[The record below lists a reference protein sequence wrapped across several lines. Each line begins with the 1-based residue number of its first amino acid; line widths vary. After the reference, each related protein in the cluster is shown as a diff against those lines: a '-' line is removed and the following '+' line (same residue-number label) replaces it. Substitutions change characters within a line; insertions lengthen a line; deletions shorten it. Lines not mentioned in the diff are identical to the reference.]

1 MPLRDCYI
9 VSVDLMVWTV
19 ASDVV
24 FIKSTTEGV
33 RCSDAKVSGEC
44 NAFLD
49 GRCASRL
56 GILSDAPTLA

>member
-33 RCSDAKVSGEC
+33 RCSPA
-44 NAFLD
+44 NAM
-49 GRCASRL
+49 
-56 GILSDAPTLA
+56 LSWMVVAHPG

>member
-9 VSVDLMVWTV
+9 VSVGLMVWTG

-33 RCSDAKVSGEC
+33 RCSDAKVSGD
-44 NAFLD
+44 AV
-49 GRCASRL
+49 
-56 GILSDAPTLA
+56 LSWMVVAHPG